1 MFWRSTTSSALGV
14 CSCNAALSHCWVA
27 HRSLLFVQGSLVKT
41 PSEGAGVGSVCLSVC
56 VSLPHCLCM
65 RDDVPKG
72 TLQQLG
78 SRKNEML
85 QLFGALNSIAPNL
98 FSLVSG
104 YQGSEAACHQK
115 LDLHTHSYV
124 VEIYDGGK
132 IWRVRNLLSR
142 LLQNSLVQIR
152 ITQGNNRSWNC

>member
-27 HRSLLFVQGSLVKT
+27 HRSLLFVQGSLIET
-41 PSEGAGVGSVCLSVC
+41 PSEGAGVASVCLSVC
-56 VSLPHCLCM
+56 VSLSLCLCK

-78 SRKNEML
+78 SQKNEML
-85 QLFGALNSIAPNL
+85 QLLGALNSIAPNL

-115 LDLHTHSYV
+115 LDLHTHSYI

-132 IWRVRNLLSR
+132 LWRVRNLL
-142 LLQNSLVQIR
+142 
-152 ITQGNNRSWNC
+152 